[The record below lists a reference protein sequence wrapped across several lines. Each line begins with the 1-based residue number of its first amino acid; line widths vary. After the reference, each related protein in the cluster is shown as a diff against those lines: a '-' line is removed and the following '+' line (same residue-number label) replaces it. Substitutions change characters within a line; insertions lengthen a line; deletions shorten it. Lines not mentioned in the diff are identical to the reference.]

1 MKEQNK
7 ETFIYII
14 FWAILITGGVLFMN
28 WWKGDTPANK
38 PQIAQET
45 YEYKC
50 IINDC
55 LHTFVDNG
63 AIIPHVGSDGNY
75 ICPTLYLWIGHNCSI
90 AEEYYI
96 SIYKQTPD
104 GNLPRWRLCNNPYR
118 GQSNMYGKYQYW
130 VQLDN
135 EAFFINL

>member
-50 IINDC
+50 IINDINDKHPIPIPTNHSIILC
-55 LHTFVDNG
+55 KNG
-63 AIIPHVGSDGNY
+63 Y
-75 ICPTLYLWIGHNCSI
+75 KIGKTGWFS
-90 AEEYYI
+90 
-96 SIYKQTPD
+96 
-104 GNLPRWRLCNNPYR
+104 LL
-118 GQSNMYGKYQYW
+118 GK
-130 VQLDN
+130 VL
-135 EAFFINL
+135 